1 MSLARPTI
9 LIVDDD
15 EPTQKLLAVLMERY
29 GFAPEIAQNG
39 AVAIERL
46 KERDYA
52 CIILDLMM
60 PDVGG
65 RDVIAFLGETRRS
78 VKVVVCTAALP
89 AREEDFDAALVHAIV
104 RKPFD
109 IEQLA
114 ATVASLTAG

>member
-1 MSLARPTI
+1 MSLERPTI

-29 GFAPEIAQNG
+29 GFEPEVAPNG

-65 RDVIAFLGETRRS
+65 RDVIAFLGKTKRS
-78 VKVVVCTAALP
+78 AKIVVCTAALP
-89 AREEDFDAALVHAIV
+89 AREEDFDTSLVHAIV

-114 ATVASLTAG
+114 ATVAALTS